1 MFNFLKASPDKPT
14 IGLALGGGGARGL
27 AHVGVLKVLEHEGI
41 PFDFIAGTSMG
52 GIIGAMY
59 AAGMSVVELEEEA
72 LHITRPR
79 NMLRFLDLTLARTG
93 LISGK
98 ALHDYLVEKLGG
110 DLTFD
115 ELNIPLAVVAVDLIS
130 GEEVHLRE
138 GSVVDAVRATSAFPG
153 VIDPVKI
160 DSYRFT
166 DGGILNNVPADVV
179 REMGADIVIAVDV
192 GLDFYDVDLVDE
204 PVTPPPYR
212 IAHNVWRAQS
222 VSSRVLVDQRLAA
235 ARPEVILHPSIPSEV
250 SAFTGFNRAPDIIAA
265 GEACVALALPRIRR
279 LVRTRLKRLRRAGI
293 TD

>member
-1 MFNFLKASPDKPT
+1 MFDFLKASPDKPS

-27 AHVGVLKVLEHEGI
+27 AHVGVLKALEREGI

-59 AAGMSVVELEEEA
+59 AAGMSIGELEEEA
-72 LHITRPR
+72 LSIARPR
-79 NMLRFLDLTLARTG
+79 NMLRFIDLTLSHTG
-93 LISGK
+93 LVSGK

-115 ELNIPLAVVAVDLIS
+115 ELTIPLAVVAVDLIS
-130 GEEVHLRE
+130 GREVHLHE

-153 VIDPVKI
+153 VIDPVSI
-160 DSYRFT
+160 SPYRFT
-166 DGGILNNVPADVV
+166 DGGILNNVPADVA

-204 PVTPPPYR
+204 PATPPPYR

-235 ARPEVILHPSIPSEV
+235 ARPEVILHPSVPSEV
-250 SAFTGFNRAPDIIAA
+250 SAFTGFNRAPDIIAS

-279 LVRTRLKRLRRAGI
+279 LARARLKRLRRVESA
-293 TD
+293 D